1 MFKELLY
8 PFLIT
13 YKVMKLVASISQG
26 LEKEGA
32 KELIELGAKS
42 VKASRRHISFEAD
55 MACLYRIHLRARLS
69 FRFLR
74 EVVRFPC
81 HGPNELYGGVQSLID
96 WENWLQ
102 PRQSFRVDVTGFG
115 EGLSHTHFTALQ
127 VKNAIIDL
135 QRDRLG
141 VRSSIDLNNPDICF
155 HLHLSN
161 YQAVLSVDGSN
172 SSLHKRGYRPAVG
185 IAPIKETLAAGLM
198 RMTEWDGTNNLVDPL
213 CGSGTFLIEA
223 VSMLIGLASGMDRQF
238 LFKNWPDFDI
248 SIWNKELKMAQKIKP
263 LNRKLPKIIGCEV
276 DEMIA
281 HSASENVRK
290 AGLEDYIEIINCP
303 FQECQ
308 LPPGLGFLICNPPY
322 GKRIGDE
329 NELPNLY
336 KQLGQYCKEKASGW
350 ELWLLNGNPKLS
362 KYLGMKASQR
372 FQVNNGSIDCRWLNY
387 KIK

>member
-1 MFKELLY
+1 
-8 PFLIT
+8 
-13 YKVMKLVASISQG
+13 MKLVASISQG

-81 HGPNELYGGVQSLID
+81 HGPNELYDGVQSLID

-372 FQVNNGSIDCRWLNY
+372 FQVNNGSIAVSYTHLRAHET
-387 KIK
+387 

>member
-1 MFKELLY
+1 
-8 PFLIT
+8 
-13 YKVMKLVASISQG
+13 MKLVASISQG

-74 EVVRFPC
+74 EVARFPC
-81 HGPNELYGGVQSLID
+81 HGPNELYGCVQSLID

-223 VSMLIGLASGMDRQF
+223 VSMLIGIASGIDRQF

>member
-1 MFKELLY
+1 
-8 PFLIT
+8 
-13 YKVMKLVASISQG
+13 MKIVASISQG

-74 EVVRFPC
+74 EIVKFPC
-81 HGPNELYGGVQSLID
+81 HGPNELYDGVQRLID

-135 QRDRLG
+135 QRERWG
-141 VRSSIDLNNPDICF
+141 SRSSIDLNNPDICF

-185 IAPIKETLAAGLM
+185 MAPIKETLAAGLM
-198 RMTEWDGTNNLVDPL
+198 RMTEWDGTKNLVDPL
-213 CGSGTFLIEA
+213 CGSGTFLIEG
-223 VSMLIGLASGMDRQF
+223 VSMLLGIASGMDRQF

-248 SIWNKELKMAQKIKP
+248 SCWNKELKMAKKIKP
-263 LNRKLPKIIGCEV
+263 LNKKLSKIIGCEV

-290 AGLEDYIEIINCP
+290 AGLKDYIEIINCP
-303 FQECQ
+303 FQEFQ
-308 LPPGLGFLICNPPY
+308 LPPGLGFLTCNPPY

-336 KQLGQYCKEKASGW
+336 KKLGEYCKEQASGW
-350 ELWLLNGNPKLS
+350 DLWLLNGNPKLS
-362 KYLGMKASQR
+362 KYLGMKASRR

>member
-1 MFKELLY
+1 
-8 PFLIT
+8 
-13 YKVMKLVASISQG
+13 MKLVASISQG

-81 HGPNELYGGVQSLID
+81 HGPNELYDGVQSLID

-223 VSMLIGLASGMDRQF
+223 VSMLIGLASGIDRQF

>member
-55 MACLYRIHLRARLS
+55 MGCLYRIHLRARLS

-81 HGPNELYGGVQSLID
+81 HGPNDLYGGVQSLID

-281 HSASENVRK
+281 HSALENVRK

-308 LPPGLGFLICNPPY
+308 LPPGLGFLVCNPPY

>member
-1 MFKELLY
+1 
-8 PFLIT
+8 
-13 YKVMKLVASISQG
+13 MKLVASISQG

-32 KELIELGAKS
+32 KELIELGAQS
-42 VKASRRHISFEAD
+42 VKDSRRHISFEAD

-74 EVVRFPC
+74 EISRFPC
-81 HGPNELYGGVQSLID
+81 HGPHELYSGVQRSIH

-102 PRQSFRVDVTGFG
+102 PKKSFRVDVTGFG

-135 QRDRLG
+135 QRNLWG
-141 VRSSIDLNNPDICF
+141 LRSSIDLINPDICF

-161 YQAVLSVDGSN
+161 NQAVLSVDGSN

-185 IAPIKETLAAGLM
+185 MAPIKETLAAGLM
-198 RMTEWDGTNNLVDPL
+198 RITEWDGTNNLVDPL

-223 VSMLIGLASGMDRQF
+223 MSMLLGIAPGIDRQF

-248 SIWNKELKMAQKIKP
+248 SIWDKELKIAQRIKT
-263 LNRKLPKIIGCEV
+263 LTQKLPKIIGCEV
-276 DEMIA
+276 DETTA
-281 HSASENVRK
+281 NSASDNVRK
-290 AGLEDYIEIINCP
+290 AGLENCIEIINCP
-303 FQECQ
+303 FQEFQ
-308 LPPGLGFLICNPPY
+308 LPPGLGLIICNPPY

-329 NELPNLY
+329 YELIDLY
-336 KQLGQYCKEKASGW
+336 KQLGQYCKKQASGW
-350 ELWLLNGNPKLS
+350 DLWLLNGNPKLS

>member
-74 EVVRFPC
+74 EVARFPC
-81 HGPNELYGGVQSLID
+81 NGPNELYGCVQNLID

-135 QRDRLG
+135 QRDRFG
-141 VRSSIDLNNPDICF
+141 ARSSIDLNNPDICF

-350 ELWLLNGNPKLS
+350 ELWLLSGNPKLS

>member
-1 MFKELLY
+1 
-8 PFLIT
+8 
-13 YKVMKLVASISQG
+13 MKLVASISQG
-26 LEKEGA
+26 LENEGA
-32 KELIELGAKS
+32 KELIELGAQS

-55 MACLYRIHLRARLS
+55 KACLYRLHLRARLS

-74 EVVRFPC
+74 EIARFPC
-81 HGPNELYGGVQSLID
+81 NGPYELYSGVQRSID
-96 WENWLQ
+96 WGNWLK
-102 PRQSFRVDVTGFG
+102 PRTSFRVDVTGFG

-135 QRDRLG
+135 QRELWG
-141 VRSSIDLNNPDICF
+141 VRSNIDLSNPGICF
-155 HLHLSN
+155 HLHLAN
-161 YQAVLSVDGSN
+161 NQAVFSVDGSN
-172 SSLHKRGYRPAVG
+172 SSLHKRGYKPAVG

-223 VSMLIGLASGMDRQF
+223 VSSLLGHSVGLDRKF

-248 SIWNKELKMAQKIKP
+248 SIWDKEVKMAKKIKP
-263 LNRKLPKIIGCEV
+263 LTKKLPKIVGCEV

-290 AGLEDYIEIINCP
+290 AGLDNYIEIINCP
-303 FQECQ
+303 FQEFQ
-308 LPPGLGFLICNPPY
+308 LPSGLGLLICNPPY

-336 KQLGQYCKEKASGW
+336 KALGEYCKTHASGW
-350 ELWLLNGNPKLS
+350 DLWLLNGNPTLS
-362 KYLGMKASQR
+362 KHLGMKARRR

-387 KIK
+387 EIR